1 MNRNDHDHNDH
12 DKGLATEKDID
23 PRHGL
28 FEDQPEG
35 SRVPSAEEE
44 LLRTY
49 PSGEG
54 TYGGVQ
60 VDRYTVASSEAN
72 ERLAD
77 DIAYAEGPDP
87 GDYARQRDGGDYA
100 VETPVGESPVPGAG
114 LAEAD
119 LGLDRTTSKPSAD
132 AELDLTD
139 GTPVDPVAPP
149 DEFHGTDLLNGVG
162 SAPQEENR

>member
-1 MNRNDHDHNDH
+1 MKRNDNDH
-12 DKGLATEKDID
+12 GLSTEKDID

-28 FEDQPEG
+28 FEDQAEG

-60 VDRYTVASSEAN
+60 VDRYTIASAEAN

-87 GDYARQRDGGDYA
+87 GDYARQREGGDYA
-100 VETPVGESPVPGAG
+100 VETPVGDSPAPAPTSV
-114 LAEAD
+114 EAD
-119 LGLDRTTSKPSAD
+119 AEPGRAAARPSSD
-132 AELDLTD
+132 AELDLTE

-162 SAPQEENR
+162 SAPQEESR